1 MKSAKKSILI
11 GTKSSTAVQSFR
23 NCLEEKYLLDV
34 ADDMPKF
41 LDFFQRKRY
50 EHVFVDIAFLVGT
63 NDPNMIQADLDK
75 VLSHLWQI
83 NSMVAVIIMATP
95 ERIRDTVYALKSGA
109 STFIIYPIDP
119 DEVRYVLESVRT
131 EQRKQSELDYLRGKF
146 WQKDSLDI
154 IRSQCSD
161 MQKVYDKIRSAA
173 PTRTTIML
181 YGETGTG
188 KSILARLIHSHS
200 NRRNNQFISVHCGA
214 MPDTLL
220 ESELFGH
227 EKGSFTGAVKR
238 KLGKFEIAQGGTIF
252 LDEISTITPA
262 AQIKL
267 LQVLQERTYQR
278 VGGEELIEANVRIIA
293 ASNTD
298 LKAMYQAGTF
308 RKDLYYRLNVFPV
321 EIPRLKDRMD
331 DIPILVEFFI
341 KQLNKY
347 YSKNIREIHPEV
359 LEAFKRY
366 SWPGNIRELEN
377 LIERAYILETGSV
390 LTPPCFPAELC
401 DQQVNSVSIRF
412 DLSRTLAEVRQEA
425 VENAE
430 RKFLCDLMVAHKG
443 IINESAK
450 HAGISTRQLHKL
462 LTRYKI
468 RKENFK
474 N

>member
-1 MKSAKKSILI
+1 MRSAKKSILI

-23 NCLEEKYLLDV
+23 DCLEEKYVLDV

-41 LDFFQRKRY
+41 QDFFQRKRY
-50 EHVFVDIAFLVGT
+50 EHVFVDITFLVGT
-63 NDPNMIQADLDK
+63 NAPNMIQADLEK
-75 VLSHLWQI
+75 ALSHLWQV
-83 NSMVAVIIMATP
+83 NSMAAVTVMATP
-95 ERIRDTVYALKSGA
+95 EKIRDTVYALKSGVG
-109 STFIIYPIDP
+109 SFIIYPIDP
-119 DEVRYVLESVRT
+119 DEVRYVLESVRK
-131 EQRKQSELDYLRGKF
+131 EQRKQCELDYLRGKF
-146 WQKDSLDI
+146 CQKDSLDI
-154 IRSQCSD
+154 IQSQCPD
-161 MQKVYDKIRSAA
+161 MKKVYDKIRSAA

-188 KSILARLIHSHS
+188 KSILARLIHRHS

-252 LDEISTITPA
+252 LDEIATITPA

-278 VGGEELIEANVRIIA
+278 VGGEELIEANVRILA

-298 LKAMYQAGTF
+298 LNAMCQAGTF

-321 EIPRLKDRMD
+321 EIPRLKDRKD

-377 LIERAYILETGSV
+377 LIERAYILETGPV
-390 LTPPCFPAELC
+390 LTPPCFPVELF
-401 DQQVNSVSIRF
+401 DQHLNSVSIQF
-412 DLSRTLAEVRQEA
+412 DFSLTLAEARKKA

-430 RKFLCDLMVAHKG
+430 RKYLFDLMEANKG
-443 IINESAK
+443 VINESAK

-462 LTRYKI
+462 LTKYKI

-474 N
+474 

>member
-1 MKSAKKSILI
+1 MRSTKKSILI
-11 GTKSSTAVQSFR
+11 GTKSSNAVQSFH
-23 NCLEEKYLLDV
+23 NCLEDKYVLDF
-34 ADDMPKF
+34 ADDMVKF
-41 LDFFQRKRY
+41 QDLFHRKRY
-50 EHVFVDIAFLVGT
+50 EHVFVDITFLVGT
-63 NDPNMIQADLDK
+63 NDPNMIQTDLDK
-75 VLSHLWQI
+75 ALSHLWQI
-83 NSMVAVIIMATP
+83 NPMVAVIIMATP
-95 ERIRDTVYALKSGA
+95 EKIRDTVYALKSGA
-109 STFIIYPIDP
+109 SSFIIYPIDP
-119 DEVRYVLESVRT
+119 DEVRYALESVRK

-154 IRSQCSD
+154 IRSQCPD
-161 MQKVYDKIRSAA
+161 MKKVYDKIRSAA

-188 KSILARLIHSHS
+188 KSILARLIHRHS

-227 EKGSFTGAVKR
+227 EKGSFTGAIRK

-252 LDEISTITPA
+252 LDEIATITPS

-278 VGGEELIEANVRIIA
+278 VGGEELIEANVRILA

-298 LKAMYQAGTF
+298 LKDMCQAGTF
-308 RKDLYYRLNVFPV
+308 RKDLYYRLNVFPI
-321 EIPRLKDRMD
+321 EIPRLKDRKD

-347 YSKNIREIHPEV
+347 YSKSIREIHPDV

-377 LIERAYILETGSV
+377 LIERAYILETSAV
-390 LTPPCFPAELC
+390 LTPHCFPAELF
-401 DQQVNSVSIRF
+401 DQQVNSAAIQF
-412 DLSRTLAEVRQEA
+412 DFSQTLAEARKET
-425 VENAE
+425 VENTE
-430 RKFLCDLMVAHKG
+430 KKYLLHLMEVHKG

-462 LTRYKI
+462 LTKYKI
-468 RKENFK
+468 RKKNFK
-474 N
+474 

>member
-1 MKSAKKSILI
+1 MRSLKKSILI
-11 GTKSSTAVQSFR
+11 GTKSSAAGQSFQD
-23 NCLEEKYLLDV
+23 CLEEKYILDIADDV
-34 ADDMPKF
+34 AQ
-41 LDFFQRKRY
+41 FQDLFQLKRY
-50 EHVFVDIAFLVGT
+50 EHVFVDINFLVTT
-63 NDPNMIQADLDK
+63 NDPNMIQADLEK
-75 VLSHLWQI
+75 KLSHLWHV
-83 NSMVAVIIMATP
+83 NPMVAVIIMATP

-109 STFIIYPIDP
+109 SSFIIYPIDP
-119 DEVRYVLESVRT
+119 DEVRYVLESVRK

-154 IRSQCSD
+154 IQSNCPDVR
-161 MQKVYDKIRSAA
+161 KVYDKIRSAA

-188 KSILARLIHSHS
+188 KSVLARLIHRHS

-227 EKGSFTGAVKR
+227 EKGSFTGAVRR

-252 LDEISTITPA
+252 LDEIATITPA

-278 VGGEELIEANVRIIA
+278 VGGEELIEANVRILA

-298 LKAMYQAGTF
+298 LKDMCQAGTF

-321 EIPRLKDRMD
+321 EIPRLRDRKD
-331 DIPILVEFFI
+331 DIPIFVEFFI
-341 KQLNKY
+341 NQLNKY
-347 YSKNIREIHPEV
+347 YSKDIREIHSDV

-377 LIERAYILETGSV
+377 LIERAYILETGDV
-390 LTPPCFPAELC
+390 LTPPCFPAELF
-401 DQQVNSVSIRF
+401 DQQFNSVAIQF
-412 DLSRTLAEVRQEA
+412 DFSQTLAEVRTQA

-430 RKFLCDLMVAHKG
+430 KKYLIDLMETNKG
-443 IINESAK
+443 IINESSK

-462 LTRYKI
+462 LTKYNI
-468 RKENFK
+468 RKEKFK
-474 N
+474 